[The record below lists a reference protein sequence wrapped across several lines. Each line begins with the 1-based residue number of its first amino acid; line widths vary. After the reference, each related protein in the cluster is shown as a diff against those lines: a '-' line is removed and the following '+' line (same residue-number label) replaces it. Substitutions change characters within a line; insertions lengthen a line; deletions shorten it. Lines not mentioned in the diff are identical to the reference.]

1 MTSEPSYIHG
11 TSPEEQRRLS
21 LMNDVLLNPPSLREM
36 NLRGDERIVDFG
48 SGLGQF
54 TRAMARVVPR
64 GRVIGLERN
73 AAQLEGARR
82 LADDDGESHLAEF
95 RPGDVLNGGLAE
107 EEWGTF
113 DLAHARF
120 VLEHVADPLGVV
132 RNMVRSVR
140 PGGRI
145 VVADDDHD
153 LIRLWP
159 EPPGFSDLWRAYI
172 RTYDRNR
179 TDPFVGRR
187 LVSLLHQAGA
197 APVRNTLIF
206 FGGCAGM
213 GSFDVIASNMLGVVM
228 TAEEM
233 ILSHD
238 LLDAATFRIAVDA
251 FHEWAQRPDAALW
264 YAMSWAE
271 GLALPHARS

>member
-1 MTSEPSYIHG
+1 VTTEPSYIHG

-36 NLRGDERIVDFG
+36 HLRGDERIVDFG

-54 TRAMARVVPR
+54 TRAMARAVPR
-64 GRVIGLERN
+64 GHVVGLERN
-73 AAQLEGARR
+73 TTQLESAKH
-82 LADDDGESHLAEF
+82 LASTDGESHLVDF
-95 RPGDVLNGGLAE
+95 RSGNVLDGGLADD
-107 EEWGTF
+107 EWGTF

-120 VLEHVADPLGVV
+120 VLEHVPDPLAVL
-132 RNMVRSVR
+132 RNMVRAVR
-140 PGGRI
+140 PGGRV

-159 EPPGFSDLWRAYI
+159 EPPGFTDLWRAYM
-172 RTYDRNR
+172 RTYDRNG

-187 LVSLLHQAGA
+187 LVSLMHQAGA
-197 APVRNTLIF
+197 TPVRNTLIF
-206 FGGCAGM
+206 FGGCSGM
-213 GSFDVIASNMLGVVM
+213 ESFQVIASNMLGVVL

-233 ILSHD
+233 ILRHD
-238 LLDAATFRIAVDA
+238 LLDAATFRIAVDS
-251 FHEWAQRPDAALW
+251 FREWAQRPDAALW

-271 GLALPHARS
+271 GLARK